1 MMAAAPS
8 PTSTQPHTILS
19 AASVAVSLKGKNAV
33 AGWRERLSSAAA
45 VLVIVPAEIIDLD
58 SRGVEVITLPR
69 PRWGEVML
77 VADERRRGSNFH
89 RSESPGPRPGCF
101 CCPACVKLI
110 GPRPTPT
117 SSPGPPRDQDHHC
130 YLLIKGVNGIR
141 YNIRGRRCHALMKL
155 PTDIFTL

>member
-33 AGWRERLSSAAA
+33 AGCSERLSSAAA

-77 VADERRRGSNFH
+77 VTDERRRGNNFH
-89 RSESPGPRPGCF
+89 RSESPL
-101 CCPACVKLI
+101 V
-110 GPRPTPT
+110 T
-117 SSPGPPRDQDHHC
+117 RDQDQDPAVFVAQRV
-130 YLLIKGVNGIR
+130 LS
-141 YNIRGRRCHALMKL
+141 
-155 PTDIFTL
+155 